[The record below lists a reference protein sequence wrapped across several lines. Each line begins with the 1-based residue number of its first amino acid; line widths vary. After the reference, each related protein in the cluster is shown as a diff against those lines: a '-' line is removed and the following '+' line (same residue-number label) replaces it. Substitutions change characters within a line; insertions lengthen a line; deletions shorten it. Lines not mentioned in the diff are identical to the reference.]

1 MNNRKILAVGVLTM
15 FAYACPKA
23 VPVPPVIIP
32 DKPRDKIEPTTLKFR
47 MGVINFVDQTGYA
60 GGVVQT
66 GIPEYNLV
74 KSGPYLLSPPGGKT
88 GGGGGGSMLGGLF
101 GGAPAPAA
109 AAAPAPT
116 ATASAGGTGPQGMPY
131 VKLDLPGL
139 VQSVPDAMTSMLYES
154 GRFDVE
160 DRGQLRNLTQEQAE
174 GRLSDLANSVDGIL
188 YGAVTSVT
196 GREMMIDFR
205 LMNTRW
211 GRGGGDFQGG
221 PVMWAFTGGVKVTNA
236 GSEVTID
243 RDDLRKVVAKLV
255 QALPD
260 PKEMRKGLIVSR
272 EGFYVTVNMG
282 REDRVIKGMNAF
294 VANYNDTKLVDPKS
308 GDTIGEEAFYGEI
321 FVFAVYGRTSR
332 GYIWREGGRDK
343 GETAVRVND
352 YVIFK

>member
-1 MNNRKILAVGVLTM
+1 MNNRKILALGVLAL
-15 FAYACPKA
+15 FAQACPKA

-32 DKPRDKIEPTTLKFR
+32 DKPREKIEPTTLKFR
-47 MGVINFVDQTGYA
+47 VGVINFVDQTGYA

-74 KSGPYLLSPPGGKT
+74 KSGPYLVSPPGGKT
-88 GGGGGGSMLGGLF
+88 SAGMLGGLL

-109 AAAPAPT
+109 APASAAP
-116 ATASAGGTGPQGMPY
+116 GGTGPQGMPY

-139 VQSVPDAMTSMLYES
+139 VQSLPDALTSLLYES

-174 GRLSDLANSVDGIL
+174 SRLPDLANSVDGVL

-196 GREMMIDFR
+196 GREMQVDFR

-211 GRGGGDFQGG
+211 GRGAGDFVGG
-221 PVMWAFTGGVKVTNA
+221 PVMWALNAPVKVTNT
-236 GSEVTID
+236 GTEVIID
-243 RDDLRKVVAKLV
+243 RDDMRKVVAKLV

-260 PKEMRKGLIVSR
+260 PKEMRKGVVASR

-294 VANYNDTKLVDPKS
+294 VVNYNDAKVVDPKT
-308 GDTIGEEAFYGEI
+308 GDTIGEETFYGEI